1 MHFNFRGVRLR
12 ISYYFVCS
20 VVIFT
25 ALDKTRLYIP
35 TIFFMM
41 VHEAAHIITLLIFG
55 CKIVEVQLIIGA
67 IGVKYSDITLSK
79 LQKIVSILIGP
90 LSNLILSVLFLYSGC
105 DIYFGINLVL
115 GLYNLLPLVGLDG
128 GSFIQTLLEGIVST
142 KFIERTLNILTV
154 LTAVLLFFV
163 TFLHL
168 NVNKNY
174 TVVLFCIYLLMPIV
188 IKKVVE
194 R

>member
-41 VHEAAHIITLLIFG
+41 VHEAAHIIALLIFG

-67 IGVKYSDITLSK
+67 IGVKYADVTLSK
-79 LQKIVSILIGP
+79 LQKIMSILMGP
-90 LSNLILSVLFLYSGC
+90 LSNLILSVIFLYYGC

-115 GLYNLLPLVGLDG
+115 GLYNLLPLIGLDG
-128 GSFIQTLLEGIVST
+128 GSLIQTFLEGIIST
-142 KFIERTLNILTV
+142 KSVERTLIIFTILA
-154 LTAVLLFFV
+154 AVTLFFV
-163 TFLHL
+163 TLLYVH
-168 NVNKNY
+168 VNINY
-174 TVVLFCIYLLMPIV
+174 TVLLFCIYLLMPIV
-188 IKKVVE
+188 IKKIVE